1 MFSSGVSLAML
12 GAVNLAEL
20 LVPAL
25 AAGTEGDADLT
36 RPGQPQVERAYATF
50 AAMIYRFYNTRFV
63 HHFILGAPAQGE
75 LRAGVTS
82 VLAGDVL
89 RDDNPFADMLLN
101 SRLAQSTSA
110 PLDLTGPSAG
120 RRVRAS

>member
-1 MFSSGVSLAML
+1 ML
-12 GAVNLAEL
+12 GAVK
-20 LVPAL
+20 LVEQLTPAL
-25 AAGTEGDADLT
+25 AAGTEGDPDLT

-63 HHFILGAPAQGE
+63 HNFILGAPAQGE

-89 RDDNPFADMLLN
+89 RDDNPFAELLLH
-101 SRLAQSTSA
+101 SRLTQSTRA
-110 PLDLTGPSAG
+110 AEPLDVAGPDVGQRVSA
-120 RRVRAS
+120 S